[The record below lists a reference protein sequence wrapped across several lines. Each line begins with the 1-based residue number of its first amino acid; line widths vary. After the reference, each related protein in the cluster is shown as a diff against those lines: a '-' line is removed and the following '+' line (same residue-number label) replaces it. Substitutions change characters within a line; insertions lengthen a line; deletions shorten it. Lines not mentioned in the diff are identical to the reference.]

1 MRRVADTDW
10 EAEHYVVVSCEK
22 LRADKKNTQTN
33 LANLG

>member
-10 EAEHYVVVSCEK
+10 EAEYYVDVSCEK

-33 LANLG
+33 LG